1 MNYKET
7 VFFIAKCLTI
17 TLEKKNRIEIEDS
30 LKNTEIDW
38 DSVVKVSTQH
48 FVFPALYCNLKR
60 VNLLQYLPEEL
71 VNYMVHITDLN
82 RERNKQI
89 IKQAKEIN
97 SLLLAND
104 ITPIFLKGTGNLLE
118 GLYADI
124 AERMV
129 GDIDFIV
136 SKNDYINTIKLIKG
150 FGYNRVSKESYDFPQ
165 FKHYARLHKEK
176 RIAAI
181 EIHKEL
187 LIEKYASEFN
197 YDSVKKNLLKINEIT
212 VLSYDDQISLSII
225 AKQINDDGIYF
236 KDIALRNAYD
246 VFLLSKKTTAK
257 EAFKNFKNLKNPL
270 NSFLASTY
278 ITFNK
283 VSSLEYENTVETE
296 KYLQVFNNQISN
308 RVNTKR
314 VHKNIGFY
322 LFVKNRLNIILKS
335 IVNKEFR
342 KWVFNRIRD
351 KNWQKEKLRQ
361 LNITKSKS
369 NS

>member
-7 VFFIAKCLTI
+7 LFFVAKCLTI
-17 TLEKKNRIEIEDS
+17 TLEEKNRIEIEDS

-71 VNYMVHITDLN
+71 VNYMIHITDLN

-89 IKQAKEIN
+89 IEQAKEIN
-97 SLLLAND
+97 SLLLANE

-150 FGYNRVSKESYDFPQ
+150 FGYNRVSKENYQFPKS
-165 FKHYARLHKEK
+165 KHYHRLAKEK

-257 EAFKNFKNLKNPL
+257 EAFKNLKILKNPL

-278 ITFNK
+278 VIFNK
-283 VSSLEYENTVETE
+283 VSSLEYQNTMKTE
-296 KYLQVFNNQISN
+296 KYLQVFNDQISN

-314 VHKNIGFY
+314 IHKNIGFY
-322 LFVKNRLNIILKS
+322 LFVKKRLNIILKS

-342 KWVFNRIRD
+342 K
-351 KNWQKEKLRQ
+351 
-361 LNITKSKS
+361 
-369 NS
+369 